1 MSDEVIEEL
10 WRIKDNMAREH
21 GYDLARLTADLR
33 DSQGQG
39 GRRVVDLHALRETG
53 QRPVSARSGSSPWK
67 KAQNQ

>member
-10 WRIKDNMAREH
+10 WQIKDNMAREH

-39 GRRVVDLHALRETG
+39 GRAGRGLARLTGNWPTTRVGEK
-53 QRPVSARSGSSPWK
+53 W
-67 KAQNQ
+67 